1 MEQGGVAADQIEIVS
16 LWLQLSPAFGTLW
29 AYCSLRGVVPIEC
42 WSWTNFREPKEMFW
56 CDLRIY
62 ALTVANGRAADAMI
76 DTRSEQPR
84 PRSWANKEY
93 YSKLAEN
100 FKTFGRRNTT
110 PENRRSIMRYRST
123 ESRSVAAFV
132 PIWRNLCICR
142 ICPNLKESLHVPH
155 LSQFEGIS
163 ACAAFVPIW
172 RNFCMCRICP
182 NLKESLTG
190 AQVHGFNRSIL

>member
-16 LWLQLSPAFGTLW
+16 LRLQLLPASDTLW

-100 FKTFGRRNTT
+100 LKLSAEETRHQKPQKRHALQVHRI
-110 PENRRSIMRYRST
+110 PKR
-123 ESRSVAAFV
+123 
-132 PIWRNLCICR
+132 CR
-142 ICPNLKESLHVPH
+142 ICPNSKESLHLPH

-163 ACAAFVPIW
+163 T
-172 RNFCMCRICP
+172 
-182 NLKESLTG
+182 S
-190 AQVHGFNRSIL
+190 AQVHGFYRSLL